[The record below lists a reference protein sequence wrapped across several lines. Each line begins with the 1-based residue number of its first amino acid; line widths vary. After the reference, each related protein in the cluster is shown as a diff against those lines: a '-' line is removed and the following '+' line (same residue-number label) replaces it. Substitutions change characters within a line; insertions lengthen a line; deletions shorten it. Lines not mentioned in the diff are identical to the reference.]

1 MAPPATSLSTV
12 VAVADKFAG
21 TVARIL
27 SKDYFRRMST
37 QKGARRDDTTQGT
50 GEATGEAPLASAGPG
65 KAARQGPPYRRLSD
79 PRELQALAHPVR
91 LGIMELLTVSGPLT
105 ATELADRLDETP
117 ANCSWHLR
125 KLAEHAFV
133 EEAGGGIGRQR
144 PWRVSSIGLAW
155 DDVDATPGELRA
167 GRALEE
173 MLLQRQLTRYQQARA
188 QLLDDGERDWA
199 EAAASTQNASWLTA
213 EELDALNLELRT
225 VLERYTDRLTDP
237 SLRPAGSRLCEFVAW
252 GAPLLLPGVE
262 AIPADGAPEAVD
274 DTADAS

>member
-1 MAPPATSLSTV
+1 MTT
-12 VAVADKFAG
+12 G
-21 TVARIL
+21 
-27 SKDYFRRMST
+27 
-37 QKGARRDDTTQGT
+37 KGARRDHATQGT
-50 GEATGEAPLASAGPG
+50 GQATGEAALE
-65 KAARQGPPYRRLSD
+65 AAQHQPEREGPPYRRLSD

-91 LGIMELLTVSGPLT
+91 LGIMELLTVDGPLT

-144 PWRVSSIGLAW
+144 PWRVRSIGLAW

-173 MLLQRQLTRYQQARA
+173 MLLQRQVTRFQQARA
-188 QLLDDGERDWA
+188 QLLDDGDRAWA
-199 EAAASTQNASWLTA
+199 EASTSTQHASWLTVD
-213 EELDALNLELRT
+213 ELDELNVEIRS
-225 VLERYTDRLTDP
+225 VLARYADRLTDP
-237 SLRPAGSRLCEFVAW
+237 AQRPPGSRLCELVAW

-262 AIPADGAPEAVD
+262 AVPADLTGPDES
-274 DTADAS
+274 ADAS

>member
-1 MAPPATSLSTV
+1 
-12 VAVADKFAG
+12 
-21 TVARIL
+21 
-27 SKDYFRRMST
+27 
-37 QKGARRDDTTQGT
+37 
-50 GEATGEAPLASAGPG
+50 
-65 KAARQGPPYRRLSD
+65 
-79 PRELQALAHPVR
+79 
-91 LGIMELLTVSGPLT
+91 MELLTVDGPLT

-144 PWRVSSIGLAW
+144 PWRVRSIGLAW

-173 MLLQRQLTRYQQARA
+173 MLLQRQVTRFQQARA

-199 EAAASTQNASWLTA
+199 EASNSTQFASWLTVD
-213 EELDALNLELRT
+213 ELDELNHEIRT
-225 VLERYTDRLTDP
+225 LLERYAERLTGPDQ
-237 SLRPAGSRLCEFVAW
+237 RPAGSRLCELVAW

-262 AIPADGAPEAVD
+262 AVPSGSVEPDDEA
-274 DTADAS
+274 ADAS

>member
-1 MAPPATSLSTV
+1 MPS
-12 VAVADKFAG
+12 
-21 TVARIL
+21 
-27 SKDYFRRMST
+27 SK
-37 QKGARRDDTTQGT
+37 GVRRDDTTQGT
-50 GEATGEAPLASAGPG
+50 GEAPGETASPAAGAG
-65 KAARQGPPYRRLSD
+65 KATPPGPSYRRLSD

-91 LGIMELLTVSGPLT
+91 LSIMELLTVSGPLT

-144 PWRVSSIGLAW
+144 PWRVRSIGLAW

-173 MLLQRQLTRYQQARA
+173 MLLQRQVTRYQQART
-188 QLLDDGERDWA
+188 QLLEDGELEWA
-199 EAAASTQNASWLTA
+199 EAAASTQHASWLTT
-213 EELDALNLELRT
+213 EELDAVNLEIRG
-225 VLERYTDRLTDP
+225 VLERYADRLTDP
-237 SLRPAGSRLCEFVAW
+237 AQRPAGSRLCELVAW

-262 AIPADGAPEAVD
+262 AVPEQGADKS
-274 DTADAS
+274 ADAS

>member
-1 MAPPATSLSTV
+1 MPT
-12 VAVADKFAG
+12 
-21 TVARIL
+21 
-27 SKDYFRRMST
+27 
-37 QKGARRDDTTQGT
+37 KGERRDDTTQGT
-50 GEATGEAPLASAGPG
+50 GEATGEAPVAPAGPG
-65 KAARQGPPYRRLSD
+65 EAAPQGPSYRRLSD

-144 PWRVSSIGLAW
+144 PWQVRSIGLAW

-173 MLLQRQLTRYQQARA
+173 MLLQRQVTRYQQARS
-188 QLLDDGERDWA
+188 QLHDDGDREWA
-199 EAAASTQNASWLTA
+199 DAAASTHHASWLTPD
-213 EELDALNLELRT
+213 ELDALNVEIRS
-225 VLERYTDRLTDP
+225 VLERYADRLTDP
-237 SLRPAGSRLCEFVAW
+237 AKRPEGSRLCELVAW

-262 AIPADGAPEAVD
+262 ATPARSAATDA
-274 DTADAS
+274 ADAS